1 MYTIHDNLIASDG
14 KTADKGVML
23 LSVFNYTMKEK
34 TKTEKPKVKKSKG
47 KYTLAVKVD
56 DVDYKGNADSMVQ
69 ALTDFVASKKYPLGA
84 KTFAV
89 FSVSNGEKTYSEIW
103 RVARCRKMFNLMSL
117 KPTAIEIVAG
127 KLEAAL
133 A

>member
-1 MYTIHDNLIASDG
+1 MA
-14 KTADKGVML
+14 
-23 LSVFNYTMKEK
+23 K
-34 TKTEKPKVKKSKG
+34 TKTTKVKKVKKSVNELAKGWKRVSKSIVSVPDKKVSKSKEG

-56 DVDYKGNADSMVQ
+56 DVNYMGSADSMVS
-69 ALTDFVASKKYPLGA
+69 ALTDFVASKNYPLGA
-84 KTFAV
+84 KTMAV
-89 FSVSNGEKTYSEIW
+89 FNVRKGEKIYSEIW

-133 A
+133 T

>member
-1 MYTIHDNLIASDG
+1 MT
-14 KTADKGVML
+14 
-23 LSVFNYTMKEK
+23 K
-34 TKTEKPKVKKSKG
+34 TKTAEVKKVKKSEG

-56 DVDYKGNADSMVQ
+56 DVDYKGSADTMVQ
-69 ALTDFVASKKYPLGA
+69 ALTDFVASKEYPLGA

-89 FSVSNGEKTYSEIW
+89 FNVSNGDKSYSEIW

>member
-1 MYTIHDNLIASDG
+1 MKILTKIKETI
-14 KTADKGVML
+14 
-23 LSVFNYTMKEK
+23 E
-34 TKTEKPKVKKSKG
+34 KVKKTKG

-56 DVDYKGNADSMVQ
+56 DVDYKGSADSMVQ
-69 ALTDFVASKKYPLGA
+69 ALSDFVASKNYPLGA
-84 KTFAV
+84 KTMAV
-89 FSVSNGEKTYSEIW
+89 FNVSNGDKTYSEIW
-103 RVARCRKMFNLMSL
+103 RVARCRKMFNLMSF

>member
-1 MYTIHDNLIASDG
+1 MT
-14 KTADKGVML
+14 
-23 LSVFNYTMKEK
+23 K
-34 TKTEKPKVKKSKG
+34 TKTKKADVRVVFGHMRDGQIVDPEKTPKKTVKKVKKTKG

-56 DVDYKGNADSMVQ
+56 DVDYKGSADSMVQ
-69 ALTDFVASKKYPLGA
+69 ALSDFVASKNYPLGA
-84 KTFAV
+84 KTMAV
-89 FSVSNGEKTYSEIW
+89 FNVSNGDKTYSEIW

>member
-1 MYTIHDNLIASDG
+1 MKPKKTTKVAKPK
-14 KTADKGVML
+14 KTA
-23 LSVFNYTMKEK
+23 
-34 TKTEKPKVKKSKG
+34 G

-56 DVDYKGNADSMVQ
+56 DVNYKGSADSMVQ
-69 ALTDFVASKKYPLGA
+69 ALTDFVASKSYPLGA

-89 FSVSNGEKTYSEIW
+89 FTVSKKATRKTKEKAAAKKKTYSEIW

-133 A
+133 G

>member
-1 MYTIHDNLIASDG
+1 MA
-14 KTADKGVML
+14 
-23 LSVFNYTMKEK
+23 K
-34 TKTEKPKVKKSKG
+34 TKTTKVKKVKKSEG

-56 DVDYKGNADSMVQ
+56 DVDYKGSADTMVQ
-69 ALTDFVASKKYPLGA
+69 ALTDFVASKSYPLGA

-89 FSVSNGEKTYSEIW
+89 FNVGNGDKTYSEIW

>member
-1 MYTIHDNLIASDG
+1 MA
-14 KTADKGVML
+14 K
-23 LSVFNYTMKEK
+23 
-34 TKTEKPKVKKSKG
+34 KPAVKKAKKSEG
-47 KYTLAVKVD
+47 KFILNVKVD
-56 DVDYKGNADSMVQ
+56 DVAYTGSADTVVQ
-69 ALTDFVASKKYPLGA
+69 ALTDFVAHKDYPLGA

-89 FSVSNGEKTYSEIW
+89 FTVVNGEKNYSEIW
-103 RVARCRKMFNLMSL
+103 RVARARKMLTLMSL

>member
-1 MYTIHDNLIASDG
+1 MI
-14 KTADKGVML
+14 
-23 LSVFNYTMKEK
+23 KEK
-34 TKTEKPKVKKSKG
+34 TKPVKTAVKKTTKKTAG

-56 DVDYKGNADSMVQ
+56 DVNYKGNADTMVQ
-69 ALTDFVASKKYPLGA
+69 ALTDFVASKHYPLGA

-89 FSVSNGEKTYSEIW
+89 FNIGNGEKTYSEIW
-103 RVARCRKMFNLMSL
+103 RVTRCRKMFNLMSL

>member
-1 MYTIHDNLIASDG
+1 
-14 KTADKGVML
+14 
-23 LSVFNYTMKEK
+23 MKEK
-34 TKTEKPKVKKSKG
+34 TKEPKVKKSEG

-56 DVDYKGNADSMVQ
+56 DVNYKGSADSMVQ
-69 ALTDFVASKKYPLGA
+69 ALTDFVASKNYPLGA
-84 KTFAV
+84 KTMAV
-89 FSVSNGEKTYSEIW
+89 FDVSNGEKKHSEIW

>member
-1 MYTIHDNLIASDG
+1 MA
-14 KTADKGVML
+14 
-23 LSVFNYTMKEK
+23 K
-34 TKTEKPKVKKSKG
+34 TKKTTVKKVKKTDG

-56 DVDYKGNADSMVQ
+56 DVDYKGSADSMVQ
-69 ALTDFVASKKYPLGA
+69 ALTDFVASKSYPLGA

-89 FSVSNGEKTYSEIW
+89 FNVSNGAKTYSEIW

-117 KPTAIEIVAG
+117 KPSAIEIVAG

-133 A
+133 G

>member
-1 MYTIHDNLIASDG
+1 MTKI
-14 KTADKGVML
+14 KTVRELARELAKDWKKVARRVN
-23 LSVFNYTMKEK
+23 SVLEKK
-34 TKTEKPKVKKSKG
+34 TKAVKSKG

-56 DVDYKGNADSMVQ
+56 DVNYKGSAVSMVQ

-89 FSVSNGEKTYSEIW
+89 FSVSNGQKTYSEIW
-103 RVARCRKMFNLMSL
+103 RVARCRKMFNLMSI